1 MQISLFSLFCS
12 MTTIIQAAAA
22 SASIP
27 TTQRDF
33 IRVDLSDFDNQQQ
46 EITKTLMKAATSQG
60 FFYGNI

>member
-1 MQISLFSLFCS
+1 

-27 TTQRDF
+27 TSQRDF
-33 IRVDLSDFDNQQQ
+33 IRVDLSDFDYQQQ